1 MCLAR
6 LHEEYIPER
15 GGHIQATGT
24 VFKRRAGA
32 HVVERKQAGRSKGR
46 QHKSGQA
53 ACAGEAW
60 RTKFPRGG
68 RTVLVFMGASGRE
81 QRPCPCH
88 CCGWK
93 RKAQRLWG
101 PKRRGGSTMQ
111 VLGSWNGLRKGVSCG
126 WCPAAC
132 GRGPA
137 WEELG
142 GEGAPAAAV
151 GAQLT
156 LPGGPQQWRRPLQ
169 ATSVASRAVRCTH
182 ASQRLLQPWQCR
194 AFKLRTVTA
203 GAGA

>member
-1 MCLAR
+1 MAQQVASLHTPAGATCCRIAAAVTALTAGAIRHYHGATMVLAQWQAGIQSQLVLACRRRRRQSRADLEEHAQNAGAEHGRRRSKAKESGLLKMLGRGGGQCRCLSR

-15 GGHIQATGT
+15 DGHIQATGT

-88 CCGWK
+88 CCG
-93 RKAQRLWG
+93 
-101 PKRRGGSTMQ
+101 
-111 VLGSWNGLRKGVSCG
+111 
-126 WCPAAC
+126 
-132 GRGPA
+132 
-137 WEELG
+137 
-142 GEGAPAAAV
+142 
-151 GAQLT
+151 
-156 LPGGPQQWRRPLQ
+156 
-169 ATSVASRAVRCTH
+169 
-182 ASQRLLQPWQCR
+182 
-194 AFKLRTVTA
+194 
-203 GAGA
+203 